1 MASIKERI
9 RDSWNV
15 FTGKALVN
23 NNEIGPSNWFGAFS
37 GRRRLT
43 RNNSQ
48 SIVSTIYNRIAVD
61 CSAITIVHSRI
72 DENGKYAETI
82 DDDLNQ
88 ILTVEANIDQ
98 TGRDFIQDVVT
109 SIMDEGKIA
118 IVPTITS
125 GDPKS
130 DIYNIYSVRVGKIL
144 QWYPQHVQVD
154 VYDDRDGRHKQLI
167 LPKRYVA
174 IIENPFYSIMNE
186 PNSTLQRLIRKINL
200 LDYLDE
206 QSGSGKLD
214 LILQLPYVIKTDAR
228 REQAENRRSEIE
240 KQLSNSKYGIAYT
253 DGTEKITQ
261 LNRSVENNLLNQI
274 QYLTSMLYSQL
285 GLTEA
290 VFNGTADEATML
302 NYYNR
307 TIEPILSAITNEMRR
322 KFLTLSAR
330 TQGQSFSLFRDPFKL
345 VPTDKIADI
354 ADKFTRSEILS
365 PNELRAIVGY
375 KPVED
380 PKADELRNPNLNEPA
395 GEEMM
400 EPPANTGE
408 EEYLEDE
415 AGYDEDYD
423 YG

>member
-1 MASIKERI
+1 MASLKERI

-23 NNEIGPSNWFGAFS
+23 SNDIGPTTWYGSIS
-37 GRRRLT
+37 GKRRLT

-61 CSAITIVHSRI
+61 CAAITIVHSRI

-82 DDDLNQ
+82 DDDLNK
-88 ILTVEANIDQ
+88 ILNVEANTDQ

-109 SIMDEGKIA
+109 SMMDEGKVA
-118 IVPTITS
+118 IVPITTS
-125 GDPKS
+125 GNPNT
-130 DIYNIYSVRVGKIL
+130 DIYNIYTVRVGKIL

-154 VYDDRDGRHKQLI
+154 VYDERIGQHRQI
-167 LPKRYVA
+167 VLPKSYVA

-200 LDYLDE
+200 LDRLDE

-214 LILQLPYVIKTDAR
+214 LILQLPYVIKNEAR
-228 REQAENRRSEIE
+228 RQEAEKRRNEIE
-240 KQLSNSKYGIAYT
+240 NQLANSKYGIAYT
-253 DGTEKITQ
+253 DGTERITQ

-285 GLTEA
+285 GLTED
-290 VFNGTADEATML
+290 VFNGKADEAAML

-307 TIEPILSAITNEMRR
+307 TIEPILSAITNEMKR

-354 ADKFTRSEILS
+354 ADKFTRSQILS

-375 KPVED
+375 KPVDD
-380 PKADELRNPNLNEPA
+380 PRADELRNPNLNEPA
-395 GEEMM
+395 GEDQGA
-400 EPPANTGE
+400 PVTT
-408 EEYLEDE
+408 D
-415 AGYDEDYD
+415 DYD
-423 YG
+423 YSELQDYGEQ

>member
-23 NNEIGPSNWFGAFS
+23 YNEVGAGTWFGSNFS
-37 GRRRLT
+37 RRRLT
-43 RNNSQ
+43 RNNGQ

-61 CSAITIVHSRI
+61 CAQITIVHSRI
-72 DENGKYAETI
+72 DANGRYAETI

-88 ILTVEANIDQ
+88 ILNVEANIDQ

-109 SIMDEGKIA
+109 SMMDEGKVA
-118 IVPTITS
+118 IVPIETS
-125 GDPKS
+125 GSPTS
-130 DIYNIYSVRVGKIL
+130 DVYNIYTVRVGKIT
-144 QWYPQHVQVD
+144 QWYPRHVRVD
-154 VYDDRDGRHKQLI
+154 IYDDRTGIHKELV

-174 IIENPFYSIMNE
+174 IVNNPFYEIMNE
-186 PNSTLQRLIRKINL
+186 PNSTLQRLIRKISL

-214 LILQLPYVIKTDAR
+214 LILQLPYVIKTEAR
-228 REQAENRRSEIE
+228 RKEAEKRRNEIE
-240 KQLSNSKYGIAYT
+240 QQLSNSKYGIAYT

-261 LNRSVENNLLNQI
+261 LNRSVENNLFNQI
-274 QYLTSMLYSQL
+274 KELTSTLYNQL
-285 GLTEA
+285 GLTETI
-290 VFNGTADEATML
+290 FNGTADEATML

-307 TIEPILSAITNEMRR
+307 TIEPILSAITNEMKR
-322 KFLTLSAR
+322 KFLTLAAR

-354 ADKFTRSEILS
+354 ADKFTRSQILS

-375 KPVED
+375 KPVD
-380 PKADELRNPNLNEPA
+380 DARADELRNPNLNEPA
-395 GEEMM
+395 GEDTQ
-400 EPPANTGE
+400 PPVTTNDPGVD
-408 EEYLEDE
+408 Y
-415 AGYDEDYD
+415 GYEDEDYD
-423 YG
+423 EYS